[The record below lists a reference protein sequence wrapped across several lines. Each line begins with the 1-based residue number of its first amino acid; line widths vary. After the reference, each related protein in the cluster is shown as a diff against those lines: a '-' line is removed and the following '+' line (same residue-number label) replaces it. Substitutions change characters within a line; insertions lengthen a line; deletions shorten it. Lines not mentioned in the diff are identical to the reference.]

1 MKLYDNNYE
10 LFNYTNPW
18 GSNKSSVQY
27 SAAITAYARMYLNKF
42 KNMTDN
48 TYLGGDT
55 DSIIMKYPLDSK
67 YVGSKLGQF
76 KLEHVIT
83 EGFYHSKKFYLLVT
97 DKNEHIIKAKGIDNK
112 KNLVNYNSF
121 VELFKGNS
129 IIVQQLQFN
138 KDLKTLNVIIKY
150 IDKTIEGVKDCDIN
164 YKMKNRN
171 LVLYQPILPMVIA
184 YSPNKI

>member
-1 MKLYDNNYE
+1 MCAIKIFDIHISLL
-10 LFNYTNPW
+10 LFIFFIL
-18 GSNKSSVQY
+18 S
-27 SAAITAYARMYLNKF
+27 
-42 KNMTDN
+42 
-48 TYLGGDT
+48 
-55 DSIIMKYPLDSK
+55 
-67 YVGSKLGQF
+67 
-76 KLEHVIT
+76 
-83 EGFYHSKKFYLLVT
+83 
-97 DKNEHIIKAKGIDNK
+97 NK